1 MKYLLIAFIHML
13 PGKEA
18 EVIAAM
24 QQLAEAAR
32 KEPGCGRF
40 DVYLDQKKPLTLVVL
55 EDYRDEAAFQVHV
68 QASYTRDI
76 LARIASKMEGG
87 KPEVVLLKPMP

>member
-1 MKYLLIAFIHML
+1 MI

-18 EVIAAM
+18 DVIAAVH
-24 QQLAEAAR
+24 QLAEAAR

-40 DVYLDQKKPLTLVVL
+40 DYYLDQKDPLTIVIL

-68 QASYTRDI
+68 QMPYTKNI
-76 LARIASKMEGG
+76 LAGVADKIKGG
-87 KPEVVLLKPMP
+87 KPEVIFLKPLP